1 MRSRRQQGGDLP
13 CLCRRA
19 IKLFKLKVKLLFHL
33 LNLSR
38 SVSFRF
44 VLFRCG
50 SFPFHM
56 FRLDLFSF
64 VSICFVPSRF
74 CFILHSTGTRISDVT
89 VMANQ
94 GVYLTLT
101 WTTVDSGHTFFYR
114 TFIINRVLTRLMPW
128 QMLIS
133 PTAKWY
139 PYCITIILNK

>member
-1 MRSRRQQGGDLP
+1 MRSRRQQGEDLP

-56 FRLDLFSF
+56 
-64 VSICFVPSRF
+64 PSS
-74 CFILHSTGTRISDVT
+74 H
-89 VMANQ
+89 
-94 GVYLTLT
+94 
-101 WTTVDSGHTFFYR
+101 
-114 TFIINRVLTRLMPW
+114 
-128 QMLIS
+128 
-133 PTAKWY
+133 
-139 PYCITIILNK
+139 